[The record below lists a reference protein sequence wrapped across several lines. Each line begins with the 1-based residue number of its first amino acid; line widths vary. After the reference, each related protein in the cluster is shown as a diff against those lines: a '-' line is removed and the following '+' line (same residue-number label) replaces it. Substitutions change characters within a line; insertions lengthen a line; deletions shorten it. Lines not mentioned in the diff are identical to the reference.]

1 MSKTELKNDFL
12 ASSAVPERKLA
23 AGAKADAEATV
34 QMMMAAEV
42 FMAFVM
48 V

>member
-1 MSKTELKNDFL
+1 MSKTVSKNDFL

-42 FMAFVM
+42 FMVIEI